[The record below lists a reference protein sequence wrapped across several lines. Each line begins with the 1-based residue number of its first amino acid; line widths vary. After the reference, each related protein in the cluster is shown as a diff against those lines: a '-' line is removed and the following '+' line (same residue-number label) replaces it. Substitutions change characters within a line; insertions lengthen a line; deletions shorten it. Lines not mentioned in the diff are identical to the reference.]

1 MYKLYIG
8 NETYISFNHAKEMV
22 NDLLSQ
28 PDITYVHIDA
38 ERVNGQDLIEKISS
52 NSLFSTSRVIFL
64 KRLYRNKEKDLL
76 IPFLLEHLEKNI
88 SDSIVIWEDQKVSSV
103 TKYVKFFKS
112 QNSLEE
118 YNKLSKV
125 QFKKYAKD
133 LCTKYS
139 LPLDNILIEI
149 LSQYSNYDIE
159 RFDNSLKKLKLL
171 EKEQYDEEDI
181 HQVAANTLEQDI
193 WKLLDQMNIQGG
205 KPIEILENLLKQGI
219 DPLYIIPMI
228 ARNLRLITLTKYLI
242 EKNTSYSEIASLIKI
257 PPFTVKPLVD
267 VSSRYNWDKIKS
279 KYEKLSSLD
288 YNIKIG
294 LIEPKLGLTLFCT
307 TI

>member
-1 MYKLYIG
+1 
-8 NETYISFNHAKEMV
+8 MV

-38 ERVNGQDLIEKISS
+38 ERVNGQDIIEKISS

-64 KRLYRNKEKDLL
+64 KRLYRNKERDIL
-76 IPFLLEHLEKNI
+76 IPFLLEYLEKNI
-88 SDSIVIWEDQKVSSV
+88 SDSIVIWEDQKVSSA
-103 TKYVKFFKS
+103 TKYVKFFKN

-118 YNKLSKV
+118 YNKLNKV
-125 QFKKYAKD
+125 QFHKYAKE
-133 LCTKYS
+133 LCIKYS
-139 LPLDNILIEI
+139 LPLDTDLIRL

-159 RFDNSLKKLKLL
+159 RFDNSLKKIKLL
-171 EKEQYDEEDI
+171 EKEKYSEEDI
-181 HQVAANTLEQDI
+181 HQIAANTLEQDI
-193 WKLLDQMNIQGG
+193 WKLLDQMNMQDG
-205 KPIEILENLLKQGI
+205 KPVEVLENLLRQGI

-228 ARNLRLITLTKYLI
+228 ARNLRLITLTKHLM
-242 EKNTSYSEIASLIKI
+242 ESNTSYSQIASVIKI

-267 VSSRYNWDKIKS
+267 VSNRYSWDRLKS

-307 TI
+307 AV